1 MRLMIN
7 ITDEE
12 YALLK
17 AQAAAKRKYETGRG
31 FNVERAIN
39 EMISIGI
46 DALSQTT
53 ILDKEG
59 AIVNWNRNFEI
70 QPKDREIYRRY

>member
-1 MRLMIN
+1 
-7 ITDEE
+7 
-12 YALLK
+12 
-17 AQAAAKRKYETGRG
+17 
-31 FNVERAIN
+31 
-39 EMISIGI
+39 MISIGI